1 MPFKTLTQALA
12 LSLAIAP
19 AASNCDQL
27 HALVYRGPTASE
39 GLPESLRD
47 LLVASHPNI
56 NVTFAGP
63 NEPVKINA
71 KSLSHVDILA
81 QPGGPVANR
90 AIISDLQK
98 AWKEAKPYASD
109 VRNFVAGGGRYL
121 GVCLGAFLAGH
132 NPGLGLIPKGDNVVR
147 EINQKGAQVDDEKD
161 TTIQT
166 DWTFST
172 GDKRGKTESRRW
184 LYFQDGAAFRL
195 SPKSSAKVLGRYSK
209 NGDVAAILSP
219 FGEGW
224 VANVGPHPE
233 ADETWYEEAEITNPE
248 GVRNDIGRDLVQAL
262 LSASKSKSGPTVY

>member
-1 MPFKTLTQALA
+1 MG
-12 LSLAIAP
+12 I
-19 AASNCDQL
+19 
-27 HALVYRGPTASE
+27 
-39 GLPESLRD
+39 
-47 LLVASHPNI
+47 
-56 NVTFAGP
+56 
-63 NEPVKINA
+63 
-71 KSLSHVDILA
+71 
-81 QPGGPVANR
+81 
-90 AIISDLQK
+90 
-98 AWKEAKPYASD
+98 
-109 VRNFVAGGGRYL
+109 
-121 GVCLGAFLAGH
+121 CLGAFLAGH

-219 FGEGW
+219 FGKGW

-233 ADETWYEEAEITNPE
+233 ADETWCKLISNDLSSVSIEEADQTCRR
-248 GVRNDIGRDLVQAL
+248 GGRDHKPGRRPKRHWSRSCSSLVECIEVEVGADRVL
-262 LSASKSKSGPTVY
+262 IRFHP

>member
-1 MPFKTLTQALA
+1 MHP
-12 LSLAIAP
+12 
-19 AASNCDQL
+19 
-27 HALVYRGPTASE
+27 
-39 GLPESLRD
+39 SLR
-47 LLVASHPNI
+47 S
-56 NVTFAGP
+56 
-63 NEPVKINA
+63 
-71 KSLSHVDILA
+71 
-81 QPGGPVANR
+81 
-90 AIISDLQK
+90 ISDTITIADLQK

-132 NPGLGLIPKGDNVVR
+132 SPGLGLIPKGDNVVR
-147 EINQKGAQVDDEKD
+147 EIDQKGAQVDDEED

-172 GDKRGKTESRRW
+172 GDKRGKTEKRRW

-195 SPKSSAKVLGRYSK
+195 SSKSSAKVLGRYSN

-233 ADETWYEEAEITNPE
+233 ADETWCKSNSDDPLQTTRSMRLIKGADEEAEIKNPE

-262 LSASKSKSGPTVY
+262 LSASKSKSGSTVP